1 MFFLNEGKIYKM
13 KQTKG
18 CLFMMRT
25 ALFSQ
30 RNKLNNN

>member
-18 CLFMMRT
+18 CLFLTRT

-30 RNKLNNN
+30 NNKLNKN